1 MRHDVQNPL
10 LPDIIYFSHYQRR
23 IIKMIFNKISI
34 FAILL
39 SSLIALDPDP
49 SIEKKINDIIKQMTL
64 EEKANMLGGD
74 TTAFDSK
81 PLPRLGIPALRM
93 TDGPNGVRWGKSTA
107 FPVGVCL
114 ASTWDTSLV
123 YQMAQALGRETKAQ
137 GRNVLLGPCVN
148 IHRDPRAGRNFE
160 SYGEDPYLA
169 ARTAV
174 SYIKGLQ
181 SENIIATVKHFACNN
196 QEFER
201 NSIDAR
207 IDERTIREI
216 YFPAFKAAIQEGE
229 SWSVMSAYNRLNGH
243 YASSNTW
250 LLKTVLK
257 EEWGFKGFVMSD
269 WGAVHSIVP
278 TMYAGMDIEMPSGR
292 YMNVE
297 NTVLAIQEGR
307 MKESHIDEKIRRMLR
322 SMFAMNLLEN
332 EIPEGGEV
340 LTLEHLEIALR
351 VAESGIVLL
360 KNEKNLLPL
369 NENKIESLAVIGP
382 NAARLRTGGGGS
394 SRVEAGDA
402 TSPLQ
407 ALQELVPQLKIMYS
421 PGVIVDSD
429 MNAISSKYLKTLDG
443 KPGLLGEYYDNADF
457 HDSPVKTQIDTTIDF
472 WWQGKS
478 PVDIPV
484 DNFSIRW
491 TGRLTAPESGLYI
504 IGTNSDDGTRLYL
517 DDILTV
523 DNWGDHAMETK
534 TAQVEFMAGVPKT
547 ITIEFF
553 EHKGDAGVILLWQ
566 KVKAQPIDE
575 AVYGAKNSDAAILFM
590 GFSDRDESE
599 GRDRKSNAFPDDQV
613 ELIKKVSEVNK
624 NVVVVFNSGAG
635 VLMDDWVNDVPAII
649 ESWYPGL
656 MGGYA
661 IADILFGQ
669 VNPSGKL
676 VTTFFKKEQDIPSFN
691 NYPGNDDQ
699 LFYEEGLFVGYR
711 HYDKYGIEPLYPFG
725 HGLSYTD
732 FKYSNLKISDRKIH
746 KDQSLLITFTVQNTG
761 EWSGSEVVQLY
772 LKDNQSSVERPL
784 QELKG
789 FSKFNL
795 DPGEKKEVTLELPPE
810 SMEFW
815 DPGTRS
821 WTSEEGKFTINIGSS
836 SRDIR
841 LKGEFKLIDKK

>member
-1 MRHDVQNPL
+1 
-10 LPDIIYFSHYQRR
+10 
-23 IIKMIFNKISI
+23 MIFKKISV
-34 FAILL
+34 FAIFL
-39 SSLIALDPDP
+39 SSLLAMDLDP
-49 SIEKKINDIIKQMTL
+49 SVEKKINEIIEQMTL
-64 EEKANMLGGD
+64 EEKASMLGGD

-81 PLPRLGIPALRM
+81 PLPKYGIPALRM

-114 ASTWDTSLV
+114 ASTWDTDLV

-160 SYGEDPYLA
+160 SFGEDPYLA

-174 SYIKGLQ
+174 SYIRGLQ
-181 SENIIATVKHFACNN
+181 SEDIIATVKHFACNN

-229 SWSVMSAYNRLNGH
+229 SWAVMSAYNRLNGH

-250 LLKTVLK
+250 LLKNVLK

-278 TMYAGMDIEMPSGR
+278 TMYAGMDIEMPNGR

-322 SMFAMNLLEN
+322 SMFAMNLFEN

-340 LTLEHLEIALR
+340 LTLEHLEIALK

-360 KNEKNLLPL
+360 KNEKNILPL

-394 SRVEAGDA
+394 SRVEASDA
-402 TSPLQ
+402 ISPLQ
-407 ALQELVPQLKIMYS
+407 ALQELIPQLNIIYS

-443 KPGLLGEYYDNADF
+443 KPGLLGEYYDNANF
-457 HDSPVKTQIDTTIDF
+457 HGSPVKTQIDTTIDF

-478 PVDIPV
+478 PKNIPL

-491 TGRLTAPESGLYI
+491 TGQLTAPESGLYL

-534 TAQVEFMAGVPKT
+534 TAQVEFIAGVPKT
-547 ITIEFF
+547 ISIEFF
-553 EHKGDAGVILLWQ
+553 EHKGDAGAILLWQ

-575 AVYGAKNSDAAILFM
+575 AVLAAKNSDAAILFM

-599 GRDRKSNAFPDDQV
+599 GRDRRSNAFPDDQV
-613 ELIKKVSEVNK
+613 ELIHKVSEVNK

-635 VLMDDWVNDVPAII
+635 VLMNDWVDDVPAII

-661 IADILFGQ
+661 IADILFGK

-676 VTTFFKKEQDIPSFN
+676 VTTFFKEEQDIPSFN
-691 NYPGNDDQ
+691 NYPGNEDQ

-746 KDQSLLITFTVQNTG
+746 NEQSLFVTFTVQNTG
-761 EWSGSEVVQLY
+761 EMSGSEVVQLY
-772 LKDNQSSVERPL
+772 LKDNQSSVERPI

-789 FSKFNL
+789 FSKLNL
-795 DPGEKKEVTLELPPE
+795 DPGEKKDVTLELPPE
-810 SMEFW
+810 SLEFW

-821 WTSEEGKFTINIGSS
+821 WTSEEGKFTIYIGSS

-841 LKGEFKLIDKK
+841 LKGEFKLNEKK